1 MGSLLAAVSHGLNNP
16 LSIVLGQSVILES
29 VAEDEATLA
38 RAGRIKAAA
47 EHAAA
52 IEDVLL
58 ADYQLERGQLDALW
72 SYVGNK
78 GEKKLP

>member
-1 MGSLLAAVSHGLNNP
+1 MKAILTEEYGPPEVLKEDTV
-16 LSIVLGQSVILES
+16 LSW
-29 VAEDEATLA
+29 
-38 RAGRIKAAA
+38 IKAAA

-52 IEDVLL
+52 IEEVLL
-58 ADYQLERGQLDALW
+58 ANYRLERGQLDALW